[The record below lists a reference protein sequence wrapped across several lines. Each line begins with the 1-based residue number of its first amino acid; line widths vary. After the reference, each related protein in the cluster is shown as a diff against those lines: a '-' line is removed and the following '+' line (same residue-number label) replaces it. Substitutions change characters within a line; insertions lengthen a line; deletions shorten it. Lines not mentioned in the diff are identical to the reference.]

1 MILQRPVSRLKNR
14 ADQVVSDARFGVGR
28 AFDSRLTWRRVTMA
42 YAVPTGV
49 FVLVLVEHPSVPIGQ
64 LLSGA
69 SIVSGVLLALCT
81 LSFNRV
87 KDLAGDHTVWEG
99 IDPMRAA
106 YRFARNT
113 LSAAYVS
120 VFVSGLL
127 ITQLFV
133 TMGWPARILLALTI
147 ALVTHLGV
155 RIWFLLG
162 GIRHQVESVAG
173 QRSAE
178 RPKLRK
184 IS

>member
-1 MILQRPVSRLKNR
+1 MNLQGPVTRLKHR
-14 ADQVVSDARFGVGR
+14 ADRVITDARYGVGR
-28 AFDSRLTWRRVTMA
+28 TADGRTTVPRAVMA
-42 YAVPTGV
+42 YAVPAGV
-49 FVLVLVEHPSVPIGQ
+49 AALVLVKHPTEPIAP

-69 SIVSGVLLALCT
+69 SIVSGVLLGLCT

-87 KDLAGDHTVWEG
+87 KDLAGNAGAWFG
-99 IDPMRAA
+99 ADPMLAA

-120 VFVSGLL
+120 VCVSGLL
-127 ITQLFV
+127 IAQLFI
-133 TMGWPARILLALTI
+133 TTGWPARALLAVTLG
-147 ALVTHLGV
+147 LVTHLGV

-162 GIRHQVESVAG
+162 GIRQQVESVAG

-178 RPKLRK
+178 PPRLRN